1 MTNSIALPALRIRRS
16 VTTPPGYAERRCL
29 LVRYALPGL
38 PHCFALC
45 HEPVEALAPAART
58 ELLAFFI
65 AEAERLSLAATG
77 DAASYVLLH
86 NGAGIAKRANWHAH
100 VFVVQRRWQKAWIH
114 LIIGAKNVVRALVP
128 SHGGA

>member
-1 MTNSIALPALRIRRS
+1 MTDSTTLPPLRARRS
-16 VTTPPGYAERRCL
+16 VTRPPGYAERRCV
-29 LVRYALPGL
+29 LVRYGLPGL

-45 HEPVEALAPAART
+45 HEPVEALAPARRT

-65 AEAERLSLAATG
+65 AEAERLARDATG
-77 DAASYVLLH
+77 DAQSYVLLH

-114 LIIGAKNVVRALVP
+114 LVIGAKNLVRALLP
-128 SHGGA
+128 ARRAH